1 MASFSELIHSELAAA
16 PPPATGNNGGIVKK
30 CSRWGGRAKVSRDGQ
45 ETPISTDV
53 ESTSEASLDEM
64 SSSSASASQ
73 AEVPPPPLAPDGPSR
88 MRLPR
93 SNRPSFILQHYHATG
108 CAGGAFSWRGA
119 MMDPEKN
126 LFMCTQPREYRETNC
141 EHIRISKEDKRRG
154 GGPRVGPFQE
164 DIPGDGWEA
173 LPKYDYTTQNR
184 SSGFNERMHVEWEC
198 HADNILGN
206 GGELPTTSVV
216 AKAGFRSCAPCCR
229 DMLALARPTGK
240 AFIMVDLAED
250 DSRGTFHFVT
260 GGDYLPVPKEACNAE
275 QVKKLKKIVS
285 QAQDDYY
292 SSSDELHDAVLQS
305 GAPVDETAQ
314 AMYMGDVALLPPGCG
329 EHLRGSALLEVLHA
343 EHFARLTAEY
353 GASIIRDENRPYEQH
368 DAVRRCRARARQ
380 MLIAAW
386 RPHLNDVKVDLDAYA
401 SAAVAP
407 LLPDDPGSYMKLKR
421 SSTVPR
427 NSGPA
432 SATSSRKPEPRW
444 GAVGARKPEP
454 PRLTAEKLHAIDE
467 DQEAAAGPS
476 QVPGPLGIQYPKKDN
491 KSDAGSV
498 AGSTAAASTAM
509 LDDGS
514 STVLDDAESLSDWE
528 DPDSED
534 SK

>member
-1 MASFSELIHSELAAA
+1 M
-16 PPPATGNNGGIVKK
+16 
-30 CSRWGGRAKVSRDGQ
+30 
-45 ETPISTDV
+45 
-53 ESTSEASLDEM
+53 
-64 SSSSASASQ
+64 
-73 AEVPPPPLAPDGPSR
+73 
-88 MRLPR
+88 
-93 SNRPSFILQHYHATG
+93 
-108 CAGGAFSWRGA
+108 
-119 MMDPEKN
+119 
-126 LFMCTQPREYRETNC
+126 
-141 EHIRISKEDKRRG
+141 
-154 GGPRVGPFQE
+154 GPFQE
-164 DIPGDGWEA
+164 DIPGAEGSWEA
-173 LPKYDYTTQNR
+173 LPKYDFTTKNR
-184 SSGFNERMHVEWEC
+184 SSAFNERMHVEWEC
-198 HADNILGN
+198 HADHILGN

-260 GGDYLPVPKEACNAE
+260 GGNYLPVPKEACNAE
-275 QVKKLKKIVS
+275 QVQKLKKIVS
-285 QAQDDYY
+285 EAQDNLY
-292 SSSDELHDAVLQS
+292 SSSDDLYDAVLQS

-329 EHLRGSALLEVLHA
+329 EHLRGSSLLEVLHA

-386 RPHLNDVKVDLDAYA
+386 RPHLQEVKVDLEAYA

-407 LLPDDPGSYMKLKR
+407 LLPEDPGSYLKIKR
-421 SSTVPR
+421 SATVPR
-427 NSGPA
+427 I
-432 SATSSRKPEPRW
+432 SAPVSAGKKGDSLRW
-444 GAVGARKPEP
+444 GVVGARKPDP
-454 PRLTAEKLHAIDE
+454 PRLTAGALHAIDE

-476 QVPGPLGIQYPKKDN
+476 QVPGHLGIHVPVKST

-514 STVLDDAESLSDWE
+514 STVLDDADSLSDWE

-534 SK
+534 TQ